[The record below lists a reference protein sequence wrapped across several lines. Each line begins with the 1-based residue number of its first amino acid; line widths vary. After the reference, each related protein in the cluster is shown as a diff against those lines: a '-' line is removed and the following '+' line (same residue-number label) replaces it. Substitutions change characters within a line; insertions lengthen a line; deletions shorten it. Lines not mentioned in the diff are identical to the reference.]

1 MTKLNF
7 ALKKII
13 DESLESYGLSEYE
26 LGTVVSSAPIKI
38 KTSDRVVLEADQLLL
53 TEQVIE
59 KVIKIN
65 HNHMV
70 SGSTG
75 NADGH
80 THGVNITSQD
90 KLENEIVITEGL
102 KVNDKVILISA
113 EQGQKYIVLSK
124 QRDCNKISIDG
135 NSGVWSLS

>member
-13 DESLESYGLSEYE
+13 DESLESYGMTEYE
-26 LGTVVSSAPIKI
+26 LGTVTSDSPLKI
-38 KTSDRVVLEADQLLL
+38 KTSDRIILEADQLLL
-53 TEQVIE
+53 MEQVIE

-75 NADGH
+75 SADGH
-80 THGVNITSQD
+80 SHSVNITSQN
-90 KLENEIVITEGL
+90 KLAQEIIITEGL
-102 KVNDKVILISA
+102 KTNDKVILISV
-113 EQGQKYIVLSK
+113 EKGQKYIVLSK
-124 QRDCNKISIDG
+124 IRDCNKISIDG
-135 NSGVWSLS
+135 NSGAWSLS